1 MFLPK
6 WQENKKK
13 KDLILIFSISLRK
26 YFNIPLES
34 SACINHTS
42 VPNDNITPFI
52 STKSSD

>member
-6 WQENKKK
+6 WQENKKQY
-13 KDLILIFSISLRK
+13 LIPSFSISLRK
-26 YFNIPLES
+26 YFNIPLKS
-34 SACINHTS
+34 SACIYHTS

>member
-1 MFLPK
+1 MTGK
-6 WQENKKK
+6 QKK
-13 KDLILIFSISLRK
+13 KDLIPSFSISLRK

-42 VPNDNITPFI
+42 VIYDHITPFI